1 MFDAQT
7 LLGHVLR
14 DALGGG
20 LGGGRRRSR
29 RGSLTGLPRGLEGK
43 IGMGLIGLAVAA
55 FEHFREQQSAPAASG
70 SATPPMPP
78 PPPPPAADDTGNAQ
92 SLHVLR
98 AMIAAANADGLI
110 DAQERE
116 GIVGRARDAGLT
128 PDQVAALDA
137 EFRAPLTLDRLIA
150 QTPDELREE
159 VYVAALIGMNA
170 DTDAEHRF
178 LEQLTAGLRLDAT
191 AQRRIREQ
199 LGMAEKS

>member
-20 LGGGRRRSR
+20 LGGGRRRNR

-55 FEHFREQQSAPAASG
+55 FEHFHQQQSAPAASG
-70 SATPPMPP
+70 PATPPMPP
-78 PPPPPAADDTGNAQ
+78 PPPPADDTGNAQ

-116 GIVGRARDAGLT
+116 GIVGRARDAGMA

-137 EFRAPLTLDRLIA
+137 EFRAPLPLDRLIA
-150 QTPDELREE
+150 QTPDDLREE

-178 LEQLTAGLRLDAT
+178 LEQLTTGLRLDAS
-191 AQRRIREQ
+191 AQRRIHEQ
-199 LGMAEKS
+199 LGLTEKS

>member
-20 LGGGRRRSR
+20 LGGGRRRNR

-55 FEHFREQQSAPAASG
+55 FEHFRQQQSAPAASG
-70 SATPPMPP
+70 PATPPMPP
-78 PPPPPAADDTGNAQ
+78 PPPPADDTGNAQ

-116 GIVGRARDAGLT
+116 GIVSRARDAGMA

-137 EFRAPLTLDRLIA
+137 EFHAPLTLDRLIA
-150 QTPDELREE
+150 QTPGELREE

-178 LEQLTAGLRLDAT
+178 LEQLTAGLRLDAS
-191 AQRRIREQ
+191 AQRRIHEQ
-199 LGMAEKS
+199 LGLAEKS

>member
-20 LGGGRRRSR
+20 LGGGRRRNR

-55 FEHFREQQSAPAASG
+55 FEHFRQQQSAPAASG
-70 SATPPMPP
+70 PATPPMPP
-78 PPPPPAADDTGNAQ
+78 PPPPADDTGNAQ

-137 EFRAPLTLDRLIA
+137 EFRAPLPLDRLIA
-150 QTPDELREE
+150 QTPDDLREE

-178 LEQLTAGLRLDAT
+178 LEQLTAGLRLDAS
-191 AQRRIREQ
+191 AQRRIHEQ
-199 LGMAEKS
+199 LGLTEKS